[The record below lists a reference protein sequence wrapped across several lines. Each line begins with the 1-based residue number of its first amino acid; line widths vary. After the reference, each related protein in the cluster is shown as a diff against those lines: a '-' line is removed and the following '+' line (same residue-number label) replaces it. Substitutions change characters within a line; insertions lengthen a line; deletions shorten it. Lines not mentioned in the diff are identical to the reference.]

1 MAKKRID
8 LIMCKGTIIN
18 LQTFKEIEEVNK
30 TVRKYKEE
38 IDEMKLRKDVKA
50 NLISILEYL
59 KRHSIKYPGVSFKG
73 KRKIAAELELT
84 DKTVTRICAR
94 LEKFGYIKQYE
105 MKRHSD
111 MRQTCNAIVIQP
123 VMIES
128 VRQASEEVSD
138 QKDNISL
145 KPLRNNNRLN
155 VKRSP
160 YVKYVPQ
167 SLQHYGAIF
176 GANLRDLYGRV
187 WLAAKKLGIIAD
199 QPAMQQVG
207 FTALER
213 LKQYV
218 KQGEQL
224 SEDQQRKLAYKIA
237 YNQLQQGV
245 ENGDIFDISDMYAV
259 VKQANK

>member
-1 MAKKRID
+1 MQIANESTYSNLATFETID
-8 LIMCKGTIIN
+8 HLN
-18 LQTFKEIEEVNK
+18 E
-30 TVRKYKEE
+30 TVRKYKDE
-38 IDEMKLRKDVKA
+38 IAEMNLRQDVKR
-50 NLISILEYL
+50 NLLTVLEYI
-59 KRHSIKYPGVSFKG
+59 KRHSCRFFGVSWKG
-73 KRKIAAELELT
+73 KRKIAADLGLS
-84 DKTVTRICAR
+84 DKTITRLCQR
-94 LEKFGYIKQYE
+94 LESLGIIRQHAL
-105 MKRHSD
+105 KRASD
-111 MRQTCNAIVIQP
+111 MQQTSNAIVIVP
-123 VMIES
+123 PASSEN

-138 QKDNISL
+138 QENNISL

-160 YVKYVPQ
+160 YVKYVPK

-199 QPAMQQVG
+199 QASMQQVG

-245 ENGDIFDISDMYAV
+245 ESGDIFDISDMYAV
-259 VKQANK
+259 VKQAKK